1 MEEII
6 EEDYH
11 SKNCVGCNPELQP
24 MEVQK
29 CICGCE
35 D

>member
-6 EEDYH
+6 EDYH
-11 SKNCVGCNPELQP
+11 SKNCVGCNPELQA